1 MSTTPADFNT
11 SPAEFNAQVIEEFRA
26 NGGKAGGILEGV
38 PLVLVHNVGAKSGK
52 EYVTPLVYL
61 ADGDDVV
68 IFASKA
74 GAPENPGWYHNLKAE
89 PNVSIEVGDK
99 KLDVLATEATGDERD
114 RLYSTQEATQPL
126 FAEYATKTDR
136 KIPVIVLSPK

>member
-1 MSTTPADFNT
+1 MSATPKDFN
-11 SPAEFNAQVIEEFRA
+11 SQVIDEFRA
-26 NGGKAGGILEGV
+26 NGGKAGGMFEGM

-61 ADGDDVV
+61 ADGDDIV

-89 PNVSIEVGDK
+89 PNVSIEVGDQ
-99 KLDVLATEATGDERD
+99 KLDALATEATGDERD
-114 RLYSTQEATQPL
+114 RLYSAQEAEQPQ
-126 FAEYATKTDR
+126 FSGYAEKTDR

>member
-11 SPAEFNAQVIEEFRA
+11 QVIDEFRA
-26 NGGKAGGILEGV
+26 NGGKAGGMFEGM

-68 IFASKA
+68 IFASKG
-74 GAPENPGWYHNLKAE
+74 GAPENPGWYHNLMAE
-89 PNVSIEVGDK
+89 PNVSIEVGDQNH
-99 KLDVLATEATGDERD
+99 DVLATEATGDERD
-114 RLYSTQEATQPL
+114 RLYSAQEAAQPQ

>member
-11 SPAEFNAQVIEEFRA
+11 QVIEEFRA
-26 NGGKAGGILEGV
+26 NGGKAGGMFEGM

-68 IFASKA
+68 IFASKG

-99 KLDVLATEATGDERD
+99 KLDALATEATGNERD
-114 RLYSTQEATQPL
+114 RLYSAQEAAQPQ

-136 KIPVIVLSPK
+136 QIPVIVLSPK

>member
-1 MSTTPADFNT
+1 MSTTPADL
-11 SPAEFNAQVIEEFRA
+11 NAQVIEEFRA
-26 NGGKAGGILEGV
+26 NGGKAGGMFEGM

-68 IFASKA
+68 IFASKG

-89 PNVSIEVGDK
+89 PNVSIEVGDR
-99 KLDVLATEATGDERD
+99 KLDALATEVTGDERD
-114 RLYSTQEATQPL
+114 RLYSAQEAVQPQ
-126 FAEYATKTDR
+126 FGEYATKTDR

>member
-1 MSTTPADFNT
+1 MSTTPKDFN
-11 SPAEFNAQVIEEFRA
+11 SQVIEEFRA
-26 NGGKAGGILEGV
+26 NGGKTGGMFEGM

-68 IFASKA
+68 IFASKG

-89 PNVSIEVGDK
+89 PNVSIEVGDRK
-99 KLDVLATEATGDERD
+99 FDALATEVTGDERD
-114 RLYSTQEATQPL
+114 RLYSAQEAAQPQ
-126 FAEYATKTDR
+126 FSEYAEKTDR